1 MGEAVVPGHVSVKA
15 EGRVGEQAGWG
26 RERPRPGRSGQL
38 CSERPWAGWSMGRHV
53 RTLLLEGS
61 WRGSPCA
68 VSQVYKGYVD
78 DPRNTDNAWIETV
91 AVSIHFS
98 DQSDVELKRLN
109 SVWGSGLR
117 LRGGGRL
124 GESVLWRGP
133 GPAGRSLT
141 GTRE

>member
-1 MGEAVVPGHVSVKA
+1 M
-15 EGRVGEQAGWG
+15 
-26 RERPRPGRSGQL
+26 
-38 CSERPWAGWSMGRHV
+38 

-61 WRGSPCA
+61 RRGSPCA

-91 AVSIHFS
+91 AVSIHFP

-124 GESVLWRGP
+124 GASMLWRGP